1 MSKEWPTLS
10 ESTGIKNTSASSS
23 MSISFFERPF
33 PQAPPG
39 IRAPDQIPMK
49 PMLYRGEPP
58 EVRVYKKTHQPV
70 YEELDL
76 GLRRE
81 ASMTYQHLFE
91 RDFTP
96 VKGVEDKKRY
106 GQWKYNFDGKLMC
119 AKVNDRF
126 QLQVLKSVSL
136 TKEGHFIGWSD
147 HDLSIYEKQEIV
159 ELWQQDNIGILGLL
173 EEKFFDGVVHF
184 VPKWESD
191 ENLDNALKNA
201 PGLNKYYVAGSA
213 KKMTK
218 KNLSKEE
225 RDSKKHKSV
234 RVLFKSKGK
243 GLALRKPFVLFQS
256 YYRIY
261 PMKETSLLRAEDS
274 KDFKGN
280 VICTP
285 HESYPAREGKMIKL
299 S

>member
-1 MSKEWPTLS
+1 M
-10 ESTGIKNTSASSS
+10 
-23 MSISFFERPF
+23 
-33 PQAPPG
+33 
-39 IRAPDQIPMK
+39 
-49 PMLYRGEPP
+49 
-58 EVRVYKKTHQPV
+58 
-70 YEELDL
+70 
-76 GLRRE
+76 
-81 ASMTYQHLFE
+81 
-91 RDFTP
+91 
-96 VKGVEDKKRY
+96 
-106 GQWKYNFDGKLMC
+106 
-119 AKVNDRF
+119 
-126 QLQVLKSVSL
+126 
-136 TKEGHFIGWSD
+136 
-147 HDLSIYEKQEIV
+147 
-159 ELWQQDNIGILGLL
+159 
-173 EEKFFDGVVHF
+173 
-184 VPKWESD
+184 PKWESD